1 MEKDK
6 DDKDRVNRI
15 NYEICVLQALRE
27 RLRSKEIWVVGADRF
42 RNPDED
48 LPADFEANRAAYY
61 EAMKQPQDAE
71 TFIDG
76 LKKTMTDALC
86 MVNQGMPK
94 NPRVKILPRDK
105 NRICITPMDAQ
116 PDPENLKGLKAEI
129 FERWSSTSLLDIL
142 KEADLRV
149 GFTDL
154 FQSSRQRETLDR
166 DTLQRRLLL
175 SLYALGTNAGLKRI
189 VAAGHGASYQELRYV
204 RHRFIQKN
212 TLRAAIARVA
222 NATFSVR
229 LPEIWG
235 EGTTTCAS
243 DSKKFGSWDQNLM
256 TE

>member
-1 MEKDK
+1 
-6 DDKDRVNRI
+6 
-15 NYEICVLQALRE
+15 
-27 RLRSKEIWVVGADRF
+27 
-42 RNPDED
+42 
-48 LPADFEANRAAYY
+48 
-61 EAMKQPQDAE
+61 
-71 TFIDG
+71 
-76 LKKTMTDALC
+76 

-105 NRICITPMDAQ
+105 NRICITPLDAQ

-129 FERWSSTSLLDIL
+129 FERWSSTSLFDIL

-204 RHRFIQKN
+204 RHRFIQK
-212 TLRAAIARVA
+212 TRCVQRSPELPMRLSLCVCRKYGAKARPPA
-222 NATFSVR
+222 RQTQRNLVR
-229 LPEIWG
+229 
-235 EGTTTCAS
+235 GTKT
-243 DSKKFGSWDQNLM
+243 
-256 TE
+256 